1 MPTTLCA
8 VALLGSLLIPQAP
21 PPAAP
26 PSPADPK
33 PVKAWNG
40 SLSAGLSLTRGNR
53 DTSNFNVAF
62 DLAHD
67 EKRGNVFKADGLYL
81 RGKSEANLTGDQ
93 LRVNLRDEVTFKGRG
108 FLFGQARYLRD
119 RFKGIDYVVAP
130 AAGIGYK
137 LLQDNG
143 ASLGLSGGV
152 GGVWERDRNA
162 GLTNSVSVTFDEKLS
177 YQVTGNASLTQSFSA
192 LWKTEDVT
200 DALYTFNAGLA
211 AGISAH
217 AQLKVELL
225 STYKNRPTGTG
236 LQKNDAALLMSVV
249 YKI

>member
-1 MPTTLCA
+1 MPTTLYA
-8 VALLGSLLIPQAP
+8 VALLGSLLTVQAP
-21 PPAAP
+21 AGTPGTP
-26 PSPADPK
+26 DK

-40 SLSAGLSLTRGNR
+40 SLSAGLSLTVGNR

-62 DLAHD
+62 DLSHD
-67 EKRGNVFKADGLYL
+67 KKRGNVFKADGLYL

-93 LRVNLRDEVTFKGRG
+93 LRLNLRDEITFKGRG

-119 RFKGIDYVVAP
+119 RFKGIDYMIAP

-137 LLQDNG
+137 LVQSNG
-143 ASLGLSGGV
+143 SSVGLSGGV

-162 GLTNSVSVTFDEKLS
+162 GLSNSVSVTFDQKMSL
-177 YQVTGNASLTQSFSA
+177 QVTSNATVTQSFAA

-200 DALYTFNAGLA
+200 DALYTLNAGLA

-217 AQLKVELL
+217 AQLKVEVL
-225 STYKNRPTGTG
+225 STYKNRPTGTAVR
-236 LQKNDAALLMSVV
+236 KNDAALLMSVV

>member
-21 PPAAP
+21 APPAP
-26 PSPADPK
+26 PDPPAR
-33 PVKAWNG
+33 PVKTWNG
-40 SLSAGLSLTRGNR
+40 SLSAGLSLTRGNS
-53 DTSNFNVAF
+53 DTSNFNAAF

-67 EKRGNVFKADGLYL
+67 RRRGNVFKADGLYL

-93 LRVNLRDEVTFKGRG
+93 LRLNLRDEVTFKGRG

-119 RFKGIDYVVAP
+119 CFKRIDYVVAP

-137 LLQDNG
+137 VVQGNG
-143 ASLGLSGGV
+143 TSLGLSGGV

-162 GLTNSVSVTFDEKLS
+162 GLSNSVSVTFDEKLS
-177 YQVTGNASLTQSFSA
+177 YQVTTNATVMQSFAA

-225 STYKNRPTGTG
+225 STYKNRPTGNA
-236 LQKNDAALLMSVV
+236 LRKNDAALLMSVV

>member
-1 MPTTLCA
+1 VPTTLCA
-8 VALLGSLLIPQAP
+8 VALLGSLLIPQSP
-21 PPAAP
+21 PPVAAP
-26 PSPADPK
+26 EPPAR

-53 DTSNFNVAF
+53 DTSNFTVAF
-62 DLAHD
+62 DVAHD
-67 EKRGNVFKADGLYL
+67 RKRGNVFKADGLYL

-93 LRVNLRDEVTFKGRG
+93 LRLSLRDEVTFKGRG

-137 LLQDNG
+137 VLQDNG

-152 GGVWERDRNA
+152 GGVWERDQQG
-162 GLTNSVSVTFDEKLS
+162 GLSNSVSMTFDEKLS
-177 YQVTGNASLTQSFSA
+177 YQVSSNASLTQSFAA

-211 AGISAH
+211 AGISAR

-225 STYKNRPTGTG
+225 STYKNRPTGNA
-236 LQKNDAALLMSVV
+236 LRKNDAALLMSVV